1 MNPIKQLFGQTAVY
15 GMGIVLPR
23 FLNFIVLTPFYTR
36 VLPPAEYGI
45 ITELYAYVVFLLV
58 VLTYGMETGFFRFA
72 SNKEEKE
79 KRSVYSSVL
88 VSVFS
93 TSLIFALM
101 IAIFLKPI
109 SGAMGYGEYP
119 KYIMWLALIV
129 ALDAFT
135 SIPFARIRLLNK
147 PLKYSIIR
155 IVEVLVNLGLIIFFL
170 SYAPH
175 HADDT
180 PWINKIYNK
189 DLGVGYVLI
198 ANLAASTIKLLL
210 LSGDLLAVFKGS
222 IDISLLKSVLRYSY
236 PLLIAGLAGAV
247 NEALDRVL
255 LKHLLDPADNPMAQL
270 GIYGANFKIAVLMS
284 LYVQM
289 FRYAAEPFFF
299 ANSKKEKA
307 KELYADVMKFFLLAG
322 LLIFLVVTLYMD
334 YFKLF
339 IGVDFREGIRIVPV
353 ILMAVL
359 IMGAFFNLSVWYKL
373 TNKTM
378 IGARL
383 VIIGALITIIINV
396 LFVPR
401 FGYYAS
407 AWGHLVCYSVMVL
420 LSWFWSRKYYKIPYD
435 FKRILFY
442 FAIIVSFFYI
452 NHILTLKELSFVNY
466 VKPVLVLG
474 ACLIF
479 YIGEKDSFLKYK
491 TTKASKETELN

>member
-23 FLNFIVLTPFYTR
+23 FLNFIILTPFYTR
-36 VLPPAEYGI
+36 ILPTDQYGI

-72 SNKEEKE
+72 SDSKDKNK
-79 KRSVYSSVL
+79 VYTSVL

-93 TSLIFALM
+93 TSVFFIFLVV
-101 IAIFLKPI
+101 IFLKPI
-109 SGAMGYGEYP
+109 SGLMGYQDFP
-119 KYIMWLALIV
+119 KYILWLALIV
-129 ALDAFT
+129 AIDAFT
-135 SIPFARIRLLNK
+135 AIPFARIRLLNK
-147 PLKYSIIR
+147 PIKYSIIR
-155 IVEVLVNLGLIIFFL
+155 IIEVVVNLSLIWFFL
-170 SYAPH
+170 SFAPKH
-175 HADDT
+175 KDDIE
-180 PWINKIYNK
+180 WISSVYNDK
-189 DLGVGYVLI
+189 LGVGYVFV
-198 ANLAASTIKLLL
+198 ANLITSALKLLL
-210 LSGDLLAVFKGS
+210 LSSEIFAFVKGAVDIQLFKKV
-222 IDISLLKSVLRYSY
+222 LKYSY

-299 ANSKKEKA
+299 SNA
-307 KELYADVMKFFLLAG
+307 KDKNAKGLYADVMKFFLIAG
-322 LLIFLVVTLYMD
+322 LMIFLVVTLYID

-339 IGVDFREGIRIVPV
+339 IGEDFREGIGIVPI

-373 TNKTM
+373 SNKTL

-396 LFVPR
+396 LFVPK

-407 AWGHLVCYSVMVL
+407 AWGHLICYSVMVF
-420 LSWFWSRKYYKIPYD
+420 LSWFWSRKHYRIPYD
-435 FKRILFY
+435 MKKILFY
-442 FAIIVSFFYI
+442 FVIIVLFFYVDR
-452 NHILTLKELSFVNY
+452 ILTIKELAFVNY
-466 VKPVLVLG
+466 VKPLLVLI
-474 ACLIF
+474 AMYIF
-479 YIGEKDSFLKYK
+479 YRGEKETFLKYK
-491 TTKASKETELN
+491 TGGPREV

>member
-1 MNPIKQLFGQTAVY
+1 MKTNPIKQLFGQTAVY

-72 SNKEEKE
+72 SNKDDKE
-79 KRSVYSSVL
+79 KSKVYTSVL
-88 VSVFS
+88 TSVFS
-93 TSLIFALM
+93 TSLLFTLL

-109 SGAMGYGEYP
+109 SGAMGYDEYP
-119 KYIMWLALIV
+119 RYIMWLTMIV

-135 SIPFARIRLLNK
+135 AIPFARIRLYNK
-147 PLKYSIIR
+147 PLKYSVIR
-155 IVEVLVNLGLIIFFL
+155 IIEVLVNLGLILFFL
-170 SYAPH
+170 SYAPNH
-175 HADDT
+175 FEDSS
-180 PWINKIYNK
+180 WIKKIYNPN
-189 DLGVGYVLI
+189 LGVGYVLI
-198 ANLAASTIKLLL
+198 ANLTASLVKLLL
-210 LSGDLLAVFKGS
+210 LSRELIAVFKGS
-222 IDISLLKSVLRYSY
+222 IDMKLLSSVLKYSY

-255 LKHLLDPADNPMAQL
+255 LKHLLDPAENPMAQL

-299 ANSKKEKA
+299 SNAKEKNA
-307 KELYADVMKFFLLAG
+307 KELYADVMKFFLITG
-322 LLIFLVVTLYMD
+322 LLIFLVVTLYID

-339 IGVDFREGIRIVPV
+339 IGSDFREGIGIVPV

-407 AWGHLVCYSVMVL
+407 AWGHLLCYSVMVF
-420 LSWFWSRKYYKIPYD
+420 LSWFWSRKHYKIPYD

-442 FAIIVSFFYI
+442 FAIIVAFFYI
-452 NHILTLKELSFVNY
+452 DHILSLKGLSFVNY
-466 VKPVLVLG
+466 IKPVMVLL
-474 ACLIF
+474 AVYIF
-479 YIGEKDSFLKYK
+479 YRGEKPTFMKYRPVK
-491 TTKASKETELN
+491 VKNKN

>member
-1 MNPIKQLFGQTAVY
+1 MKANPIKQLFGQTAVY

-36 VLPPAEYGI
+36 VLPPAQYGI

-58 VLTYGMETGFFRFA
+58 ALTYGMETGFFRFA
-72 SNKEEKE
+72 SNKDDVEKG
-79 KRSVYSSVL
+79 KVYSSVL

-93 TSLIFALM
+93 TSLIFALL
-101 IAIFLKPI
+101 IVAFLKPI
-109 SGAMGYGEYP
+109 STGLGYADYP
-119 KYIMWLALIV
+119 KYIMWLAMVV

-135 SIPFARIRLLNK
+135 AIPFARIRLQNK

-155 IVEVLVNLGLIIFFL
+155 IVEVLVNVGLILFFL
-170 SYAPH
+170 SYAPNH
-175 HADDT
+175 VDDT
-180 PWINKIYNK
+180 PWIDRIYNK
-189 DLGVGYVLI
+189 DMGVGYVLI
-198 ANLAASTIKLLL
+198 ANLAASTIKLIL
-210 LSGDLLAVFKGS
+210 LSGEVWAVFKGS
-222 IDISLLKSVLRYSY
+222 IDIKLLKTVLKYSY

-255 LKHLLDPADNPMAQL
+255 LKHLLDPTDNPMAQL

-299 ANSKKEKA
+299 SNSKEENA
-307 KELYADVMKFFLLAG
+307 KELYADVMKFFLVAG
-322 LLIFLVVTLYMD
+322 LLIFLVVMLYID

-339 IGVDFREGIRIVPV
+339 IGPDFREGIRIVPI

-407 AWGHLVCYSVMVL
+407 AWGHLICYSVMVF
-420 LSWFWSRKYYKIPYD
+420 LSWLWSRKHYKIPYD
-435 FKRILFY
+435 FKKILFY

-452 NHILTLKELSFVNY
+452 DHILTLKELSFINY
-466 VKPVLVLG
+466 VKPVMVLA
-474 ACLIF
+474 ACFIF
-479 YIGEKDSFLKYK
+479 YKGERATFLKYK
-491 TTKASKETELN
+491 TAKSK